1 MHVFC
6 LLISLK
12 MIYYL
17 YKQTQRVTWGIQ
29 YVQVSL
35 CLIQFT
41 IIFRK
46 TLLVSKKRIDLYGI
60 RIDAEDIAITIQ
72 WYEQIPGMYGSDLVN
87 RLYCNN
93 PLQFHSHTQLIHVKI
108 SMTQIY
114 GTVERH
120 PSERY
125 KIPLLSELLHGN
137 LLQCK
142 LNSRN

>member
-1 MHVFC
+1 M
-6 LLISLK
+6 
-12 MIYYL
+12 
-17 YKQTQRVTWGIQ
+17 
-29 YVQVSL
+29 
-35 CLIQFT
+35 
-41 IIFRK
+41 
-46 TLLVSKKRIDLYGI
+46 LVSKKRIDLYGI

-120 PSERY
+120 NIARN
-125 KIPLLSELLHGN
+125 KIPSQSELLHGN
-137 LLQCK
+137 VQECK
-142 LNSRN
+142 LNGEK